1 MERQDESL
9 STRDLAGTAREAPV
23 ESGAEPTP
31 QDASPDEQDER
42 FDRAPAAG
50 DAEAEHPGD
59 TTSET
64 LTAESARGTTN
75 SEPAA
80 AGPASREPHVSA
92 SQGETADMRGGP
104 QDIDEASSLLPDGEE
119 SDFQRRWEDIQTR
132 FVDDPRQAVE
142 DADALVA
149 GVMQRIAEGFAQARD
164 GLEGQWSRGE
174 DVGTE
179 ELRVALQRY
188 RAFFRRLLSA

>member
-9 STRDLAGTAREAPV
+9 STRELAGTPREAPV
-23 ESGAEPTP
+23 ETAAEPTP
-31 QDASPDEQDER
+31 QDASPAEHDER
-42 FDRAPAAG
+42 FDRGTADADAQAAHGSEATADEPVEPQVSATQGDADRAHG
-50 DAEAEHPGD
+50 DAE
-59 TTSET
+59 
-64 LTAESARGTTN
+64 
-75 SEPAA
+75 
-80 AGPASREPHVSA
+80 
-92 SQGETADMRGGP
+92 
-104 QDIDEASSLLPDGEE
+104 DIDEAGSLLPEGEE
-119 SDFQRRWEDIQTR
+119 SGFQRRWEEIQTR

>member
-1 MERQDESL
+1 MQREDESL
-9 STRDLAGTAREAPV
+9 STRDLAQTPREVPAETTADPIARDAAP
-23 ESGAEPTP
+23 A
-31 QDASPDEQDER
+31 EQDVR
-42 FDRAPAAG
+42 FDRRPADDDAQAGHEATADQPSEPRVSATQGDDDRARG
-50 DAEAEHPGD
+50 DAE
-59 TTSET
+59 
-64 LTAESARGTTN
+64 
-75 SEPAA
+75 
-80 AGPASREPHVSA
+80 
-92 SQGETADMRGGP
+92 
-104 QDIDEASSLLPDGEE
+104 DIDEAGSLLPEGEE
-119 SDFQRRWEDIQTR
+119 SDFQRRWEEIQTR

-188 RAFFRRLLSA
+188 RGFFRRLLSA

>member
-1 MERQDESL
+1 MPPEDESL
-9 STRDLAGTAREAPV
+9 STRDLAQTPREVPVETATEPTARDAAP
-23 ESGAEPTP
+23 A
-31 QDASPDEQDER
+31 EQDVRFER
-42 FDRAPAAG
+42 RPADADAQAGPSDEATADQPTEPPVSATQGDADRARG
-50 DAEAEHPGD
+50 DAE
-59 TTSET
+59 
-64 LTAESARGTTN
+64 
-75 SEPAA
+75 
-80 AGPASREPHVSA
+80 
-92 SQGETADMRGGP
+92 
-104 QDIDEASSLLPDGEE
+104 DIDEAGSLLPEREE
-119 SDFQRRWEDIQTR
+119 SDFQRRWEEIQTR

-188 RAFFRRLLSA
+188 RGFFRRLLSA

>member
-1 MERQDESL
+1 MERRDESL
-9 STRDLAGTAREAPV
+9 ITRDLAGTTPDAPADEDRFERE
-23 ESGAEPTP
+23 
-31 QDASPDEQDER
+31 
-42 FDRAPAAG
+42 PAAG
-50 DAEAEHPGD
+50 DP
-59 TTSET
+59 
-64 LTAESARGTTN
+64 GTTDRT
-75 SEPAA
+75 SADAMAGTTATETREPA
-80 AGPASREPHVSA
+80 
-92 SQGETADMRGGP
+92 QGTATADVE
-104 QDIDEASSLLPDGEE
+104 EAGSLLPDDEE
-119 SDFQRRWEDIQTR
+119 SDFRARWEQIQTR

-149 GVMQRIAEGFAQARD
+149 GVMQRIADGFAQARD

>member
-1 MERQDESL
+1 MQREDESL
-9 STRDLAGTAREAPV
+9 STRDLAGTQREVPV
-23 ESGAEPTP
+23 DTAAEPAP
-31 QDASPDEQDER
+31 EEASPAEQDAR
-42 FDRAPAAG
+42 FDRRSADADAQARDSGQATADAPAEPQVSATQG
-50 DAEAEHPGD
+50 DADRAGGAE
-59 TTSET
+59 
-64 LTAESARGTTN
+64 
-75 SEPAA
+75 
-80 AGPASREPHVSA
+80 
-92 SQGETADMRGGP
+92 
-104 QDIDEASSLLPDGEE
+104 DIDEGGSLLPEGEE
-119 SDFQRRWEDIQTR
+119 SDFQRRWEEIQTR

>member
-9 STRDLAGTAREAPV
+9 TTRDLAGTGREAPV
-23 ESGAEPTP
+23 EPVDEAPAHDAPPAEQDDRADRDAMAGEQEAGRGAVATTQEPTADP
-31 QDASPDEQDER
+31 AQGTGAAPDLDQS
-42 FDRAPAAG
+42 G
-50 DAEAEHPGD
+50 
-59 TTSET
+59 
-64 LTAESARGTTN
+64 
-75 SEPAA
+75 
-80 AGPASREPHVSA
+80 
-92 SQGETADMRGGP
+92 
-104 QDIDEASSLLPDGEE
+104 SLLPGGEE
-119 SDFQRRWEDIQTR
+119 SDFQRRWEEIQTR

-149 GVMQRIAEGFAQARD
+149 GVMQRIADGFAQARD

>member
-1 MERQDESL
+1 MQREDESL
-9 STRDLAGTAREAPV
+9 STRDLAGTQREVPV
-23 ESGAEPTP
+23 ETAAEPATEA
-31 QDASPDEQDER
+31 ASPAEQEER
-42 FDRAPAAG
+42 FERRPAEADTQAGDSDQATADAPAEPQGSATQG
-50 DAEAEHPGD
+50 DAGRADGD
-59 TTSET
+59 
-64 LTAESARGTTN
+64 
-75 SEPAA
+75 AA
-80 AGPASREPHVSA
+80 
-92 SQGETADMRGGP
+92 
-104 QDIDEASSLLPDGEE
+104 DIDEAGSLLPEGEE
-119 SDFQRRWEDIQTR
+119 SDFQRRWEEIQTR

>member
-1 MERQDESL
+1 MEHRDESL
-9 STRDLAGTAREAPV
+9 TTRDLAGTAPEAPSEPEPDRASAPAQDARFERDAAARDV
-23 ESGAEPTP
+23 AAAHVDAPTTEAPTAEPESGATPREPFAEATEP
-31 QDASPDEQDER
+31 AVD
-42 FDRAPAAG
+42 DRDCQEAPAPAAAANV
-50 DAEAEHPGD
+50 DQ
-59 TTSET
+59 
-64 LTAESARGTTN
+64 
-75 SEPAA
+75 AA
-80 AGPASREPHVSA
+80 AV
-92 SQGETADMRGGP
+92 
-104 QDIDEASSLLPDGEE
+104 LPDDEE
-119 SDFQRRWEDIQTR
+119 ADFLGRWEEIQTR

-179 ELRVALQRY
+179 ELRIVLQRY

>member
-1 MERQDESL
+1 MQREEESL
-9 STRDLAGTAREAPV
+9 STRDLAGTQREVPV
-23 ESGAEPTP
+23 ETAAEPAP
-31 QDASPDEQDER
+31 EDPSPAEQDAR
-42 FDRAPAAG
+42 FDRRP
-50 DAEAEHPGD
+50 AEADAQAGHSGQATADEPTEPHPSATQD
-59 TTSET
+59 D
-64 LTAESARGTTN
+64 AARARGGA
-75 SEPAA
+75 E
-80 AGPASREPHVSA
+80 
-92 SQGETADMRGGP
+92 
-104 QDIDEASSLLPDGEE
+104 DIDEAGSLLPDGEE
-119 SDFQRRWEDIQTR
+119 SDFQRRWEEIQTR

-188 RAFFRRLLSA
+188 RGFFRRLLSA

>member
-1 MERQDESL
+1 MERRDDSL
-9 STRDLAGTAREAPV
+9 STRDLAGTTPEAP
-23 ESGAEPTP
+23 A
-31 QDASPDEQDER
+31 DEER
-42 FDRAPAAG
+42 FEREPATG
-50 DAEAEHPGD
+50 DA
-59 TTSET
+59 
-64 LTAESARGTTN
+64 GTTDRT
-75 SEPAA
+75 SADAVAGTTATETREPAQRTA
-80 AGPASREPHVSA
+80 
-92 SQGETADMRGGP
+92 TADVE
-104 QDIDEASSLLPDGEE
+104 EAGSLLPDDEE
-119 SDFQRRWEDIQTR
+119 SDFRARWEQIQTR

-149 GVMQRIAEGFAQARD
+149 GVMQRIADGFAQARD

>member
-1 MERQDESL
+1 MQREDESL
-9 STRDLAGTAREAPV
+9 STRDLAGTQREVPAQTAAEPAREAASP
-23 ESGAEPTP
+23 AE
-31 QDASPDEQDER
+31 QDAR
-42 FDRAPAAG
+42 FDRRSADADAQAGHSGQATADGPAEPQVSATQG
-50 DAEAEHPGD
+50 DAD
-59 TTSET
+59 R
-64 LTAESARGTTN
+64 ARRG
-75 SEPAA
+75 
-80 AGPASREPHVSA
+80 
-92 SQGETADMRGGP
+92 AD
-104 QDIDEASSLLPDGEE
+104 QIDEAGSLLPEGQE
-119 SDFQRRWEDIQTR
+119 SDFQRRWEEIQTR

-179 ELRVALQRY
+179 ELRLALQRY

>member
-1 MERQDESL
+1 MEREDESL
-9 STRDLAGTAREAPV
+9 STRDLAGTPREAPV
-23 ESGAEPTP
+23 ETAAEPTAR
-31 QDASPDEQDER
+31 DAVQAEQDVRFER
-42 FDRAPAAG
+42 GPADADAQAGHSGETTTDQPTEPQVGVTQG
-50 DAEAEHPGD
+50 DA
-59 TTSET
+59 
-64 LTAESARGTTN
+64 AR
-75 SEPAA
+75 E
-80 AGPASREPHVSA
+80 
-92 SQGETADMRGGP
+92 RGGAE
-104 QDIDEASSLLPDGEE
+104 DVDEAGSLLPEGEE
-119 SDFQRRWEDIQTR
+119 SDFQRRWEEIQTR